1 MALFSKKDK
10 YIRINPNRASREKT
24 QEKPEVPDELFS
36 KCPGCKHTIYQKD
49 LGNDSVCPN
58 CGYNFRISAHERL
71 NLTVDEN
78 SFEEMFTGIET
89 KDPLNFPNYQE
100 KLALTREK
108 T

>member
-1 MALFSKKDK
+1 M
-10 YIRINPNRASREKT
+10 
-24 QEKPEVPDELFS
+24 
-36 KCPGCKHTIYQKD
+36 
-49 LGNDSVCPN
+49 CPN

-108 T
+108 TGLDEAVLTGTASIKGHKTALGIMDSNFIMASMGQYLL